1 MAKLIAQLL
10 CLLVALAS
18 SHGMVLNMTELV
30 AKLSC
35 EIDDLSTVAVDTN
48 NHLTKIDTDNNVRCN
63 YFM

>member
-18 SHGMVLNMTELV
+18 SHGKVLDIV

-35 EIDDLSTVAVDTN
+35 EIDDLSTMAVNTN